1 MFLPIAVLD
10 MNGDG
15 AFEVVVHERYI
26 DAYDDITWTR
36 RNGKWISVEAGIHG
50 AFA

>member
-1 MFLPIAVLD
+1 

-15 AFEVVVHERYI
+15 LFEVGLHERYI

-36 RNGKWISVEAGIHG
+36 RNGKWISVDAGIHG